1 MDNVKNATV
10 EKANCHDCQK
20 EIAIQGEEIQD
31 GAVMLGYD
39 NQGEKITIFKCQD
52 CFKQSQE
59 LKNYQPCEVYSRI
72 VGYLRP
78 VNQWNKG
85 KQEEFKDRKN
95 LEIKKNCC

>member
-1 MDNVKNATV
+1 MDTIKNATT

-20 EIAIQGEEIQD
+20 EIAIQGEEIQN
-31 GAVMLGYD
+31 GVMLEYD
-39 NQGEKITIFKCQD
+39 NKGEKIAVFKCQS
-52 CFKQSQE
+52 CFEQSQE

-78 VNQWNKG
+78 VDQWNKG

-95 LEIKKNCC
+95 LEIKKDCC

>member
-1 MDNVKNATV
+1 MENVKNATV

-20 EIAIQGEEIQD
+20 ELTIQEEELQD
-31 GAVMLGYD
+31 GAVMLNYD
-39 NQGEKITIFKCQD
+39 NKGEKITIFKCQD

-78 VNQWNKG
+78 VQQWNKG
-85 KQEEFKDRKN
+85 KKEEYGSREKFKVEKTV
-95 LEIKKNCC
+95 C